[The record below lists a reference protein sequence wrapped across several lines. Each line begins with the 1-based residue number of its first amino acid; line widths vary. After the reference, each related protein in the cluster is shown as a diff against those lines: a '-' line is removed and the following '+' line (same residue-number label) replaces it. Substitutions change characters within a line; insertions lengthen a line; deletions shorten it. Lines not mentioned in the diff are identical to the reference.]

1 MGIKDKISNTAEDV
15 TGKAKE
21 AVGKG
26 TDDREMQAEG
36 QGDQAKAGLKKAGEN
51 VKDAAKDATG
61 R

>member
-1 MGIKDKISNTAEDV
+1 MGLKDKISNAAEDV
-15 TGKAKE
+15 AGKAKE

-36 QGDQAKAGLKKAGEN
+36 QGDQASAGVKKAGEN
-51 VKDAAKDATG
+51 LKDAAKDVTG